1 MSEYIID
8 PKWFYFVDVLNDLE
22 CAICVITGVLTVGIL
37 IILIIASTKIFDG
50 WSDEDRDLGKKL
62 AKKAI
67 RLSVIPICMIFIIVL
82 IPSKETMYEM
92 MIAKYITHENISF
105 SVEAIKSAVDYIV
118 EALKAVN

>member
-8 PKWFYFVDVLNDLE
+8 PKWFYFVDMLNDLE

-50 WSDEDRDLGKKL
+50 WSDEDRDLWKKL

-92 MIAKYITHENISF
+92 MMAKYITHENISF